1 MWRAGFLT
9 GFAALLALPV
19 PAPAADGLGRLFTSQ
34 EQRRQLDA
42 HRNGRAETPAAKP
55 APRPRR
61 PAPTV
66 KEAPIAAPL
75 HLQGVVY
82 RADGHNTAWIK
93 GGNRRVAGVRRP
105 HPAIKQGRIGPD
117 SITLTPPGSAVI
129 ILKVGERLGPAG
141 PVEQAP
147 TGPAKQAPAGPAEQA
162 PAGPPA
168 EAPP

>member
-1 MWRAGFLT
+1 MWRAGFLM

-42 HRNGRAETPAAKP
+42 HRNGRAGTPAAKP
-55 APRPRR
+55 APRPAR
-61 PAPTV
+61 PAPAV
-66 KEAPIAAPL
+66 KQAPVAAPI

-82 RADGHNTAWIK
+82 RADGHNTAWIN
-93 GGNRRVAGVRRP
+93 GNSHAPGARNP

-117 SITLTPPGSAVI
+117 SITLTPPGGAAI

-141 PVEQAP
+141 P
-147 TGPAKQAPAGPAEQA
+147 AEQA
-162 PAGPPA
+162 PAGQPA
-168 EAPP
+168 QAPP

>member
-9 GFAALLALPV
+9 GLAALLALPG
-19 PAPAADGLGRLFTSQ
+19 PAPATDGLGRLFTSQ

-42 HRNGRAETPAAKP
+42 HRNGRAGTPAAKL
-55 APRPRR
+55 APRPAR
-61 PAPTV
+61 PAPAV
-66 KEAPIAAPL
+66 KETPLAAPI

-82 RADGHNTAWIK
+82 RADGHNTAWIN
-93 GGNRRVAGVRRP
+93 GNSHAPGARDA
-105 HPAIKQGRIGPD
+105 HPAIKQGRIGPA
-117 SITLTPPGSAVI
+117 SITLTPPGHAAI

-141 PVEQAP
+141 P
-147 TGPAKQAPAGPAEQA
+147 AKQAPAGSAKQA

>member
-9 GFAALLALPV
+9 GFAALLALPG

-42 HRNGRAETPAAKP
+42 HRNGRAETPAMETTS
-55 APRPRR
+55 RPRR
-61 PAPTV
+61 PAPAV
-66 KEAPIAAPL
+66 KETPIAPI

-82 RADGHNTAWIK
+82 RADGHNTAWIN
-93 GGNRRVAGVRRP
+93 GNSHAPGAPNP

-117 SITLTPPGSAVI
+117 SITLTPPGGAAI

-141 PVEQAP
+141 P
-147 TGPAKQAPAGPAEQA
+147 AKQAPSGPAEQA
-162 PAGPPA
+162 PAGPVKQ
-168 EAPP
+168 APP

>member
-9 GFAALLALPV
+9 GLAALLVLPG

-42 HRNGRAETPAAKP
+42 HRNGRAGTPAAKP
-55 APRPRR
+55 VPR
-61 PAPTV
+61 PAPAV
-66 KEAPIAAPL
+66 KQAPVAAPI

-82 RADGHNTAWIK
+82 RADGHNTAWIN
-93 GGNRRVAGVRRP
+93 GNSHAPGARDA

-117 SITLTPPGSAVI
+117 SITLTPPGGAAI

-141 PVEQAP
+141 P
-147 TGPAKQAPAGPAEQA
+147 AKQAPTGPAEQA

-168 EAPP
+168 QAPP

>member
-9 GFAALLALPV
+9 GFAALLALPG

-42 HRNGRAETPAAKP
+42 HRNGQAETPATET
-55 APRPRR
+55 APRPAQ
-61 PAPTV
+61 PAPAV
-66 KEAPIAAPL
+66 KEAPIAAPI

-93 GGNRRVAGVRRP
+93 GGNSRAPGARNP

-117 SITLTPPGSAVI
+117 SITLTPPGGAAI

-141 PVEQAP
+141 PTEQAP
-147 TGPAKQAPAGPAEQA
+147 AGPAKQAPNGPPGQA
-162 PAGPPA
+162 PP
-168 EAPP
+168 

>member
-1 MWRAGFLT
+1 MWRVRFLT
-9 GFAALLALPV
+9 GFAALLALPG

-42 HRNGRAETPAAKP
+42 HRNGRAGTPATET

-61 PAPTV
+61 PAPAV
-66 KEAPIAAPL
+66 KETPIAPI

-82 RADGHNTAWIK
+82 RADGHNTAWIN
-93 GGNRRVAGVRRP
+93 GNSHAPGARNA

-117 SITLTPPGSAVI
+117 SITLTPPGHAAL
-129 ILKVGERLGPAG
+129 ILKVGERLGS
-141 PVEQAP
+141 
-147 TGPAKQAPAGPAEQA
+147 TDPAKQAPAGPAEQA

>member
-1 MWRAGFLT
+1 MWRAGLLT
-9 GFAALLALPV
+9 GFAALLALPA

-42 HRNGRAETPAAKP
+42 HRNGRAETPAMETAPRPAKP
-55 APRPRR
+55 AP
-61 PAPTV
+61 AV
-66 KEAPIAAPL
+66 KEAPITAPI

-93 GGNRRVAGVRRP
+93 GGNRRAAGARRP

-117 SITLTPPGSAVI
+117 SITLIPPGHAAI
-129 ILKVGERLGPAG
+129 ILKVGERLGPTG

-147 TGPAKQAPAGPAEQA
+147 TGPAKQAPAGP
-162 PAGPPA
+162 PA

>member
-9 GFAALLALPV
+9 GFAALLALSG

-55 APRPRR
+55 APRLRR
-61 PAPTV
+61 PAPAA

-82 RADGHNTAWIK
+82 RADGHNTAWIN
-93 GGNRRVAGVRRP
+93 GNSHAPGARNP

-117 SITLTPPGSAVI
+117 SITLTPPGGAAI
-129 ILKVGERLGPAG
+129 ILKVGERLGP
-141 PVEQAP
+141 
-147 TGPAKQAPAGPAEQA
+147 TGPAEQAPAGPAEQA
-162 PAGPPA
+162 PTGPAEQTPAGPPA
-168 EAPP
+168 GAPP

>member
-9 GFAALLALPV
+9 GLAALLALPG

-42 HRNGRAETPAAKP
+42 HRDGRAGTPAAKP
-55 APRPRR
+55 APRPSR
-61 PAPTV
+61 PAPAV
-66 KEAPIAAPL
+66 KAAPIAPI

-82 RADGHNTAWIK
+82 RADGHNTVWIN
-93 GGNRRVAGVRRP
+93 GNSHAPGARNP

-117 SITLTPPGSAVI
+117 SITLTPPGHAAI
-129 ILKVGERLGPAG
+129 ILKVGERLGS
-141 PVEQAP
+141 
-147 TGPAKQAPAGPAEQA
+147 TDPAKQAPAGPAEQA

>member
-9 GFAALLALPV
+9 GLAALLALPGPV
-19 PAPAADGLGRLFTSQ
+19 PAADGLGRLFTSQ

-42 HRNGRAETPAAKP
+42 HRNGRAGTPATET

-61 PAPTV
+61 PAPVV
-66 KEAPIAAPL
+66 KEAPIAL
-75 HLQGVVY
+75 IHLQGVVY
-82 RADGHNTAWIK
+82 RADGHNTVWIN
-93 GGNRRVAGVRRP
+93 GNSHAPGARNA

-117 SITLTPPGSAVI
+117 SITLTPPGHAAL

-147 TGPAKQAPAGPAEQA
+147 SGPAEQTPSG
-162 PAGPPA
+162 PARQ
-168 EAPP
+168 APP

>member
-19 PAPAADGLGRLFTSQ
+19 PASAADGLGRLFTSQ

-55 APRPRR
+55 APRSRR
-61 PAPTV
+61 PAPAV
-66 KEAPIAAPL
+66 KEAPIAASL

-82 RADGHNTAWIK
+82 RADGHNTAWIN
-93 GGNRRVAGVRRP
+93 GNRHAPGARHP

-117 SITLTPPGSAVI
+117 SITQAPPGGAVI

-147 TGPAKQAPAGPAEQA
+147 
-162 PAGPPA
+162 AGPPA

>member
-9 GFAALLALPV
+9 GFAALLALPA

-42 HRNGRAETPAAKP
+42 HRNGRAGTPATEIT
-55 APRPRR
+55 PRPAR
-61 PAPTV
+61 PAPAV
-66 KEAPIAAPL
+66 REVPIAPI

-82 RADGHNTAWIK
+82 RADGHNTAWIN
-93 GGNRRVAGVRRP
+93 GNRYAPGARNP

-117 SITLTPPGSAVI
+117 SITLTPPGGAAI

-141 PVEQAP
+141 PDKQAPTGPVEQAP
-147 TGPAKQAPAGPAEQA
+147 TGPAEQA
-162 PAGPPA
+162 PARPA
-168 EAPP
+168 RPAPP

>member
-9 GFAALLALPV
+9 GLAALLALPG

-42 HRNGRAETPAAKP
+42 HRNGRAETPATETAPRPAKP
-55 APRPRR
+55 APP
-61 PAPTV
+61 V
-66 KEAPIAAPL
+66 KAAPIAAPI
-75 HLQGVVY
+75 HLRGLVY

-93 GGNRRVAGVRRP
+93 GGNSRATGARNP

-117 SITLTPPGSAVI
+117 SITLTPPGGAAI

-141 PVEQAP
+141 P
-147 TGPAKQAPAGPAEQA
+147 AKQAPAGPPAQA
-162 PAGPPA
+162 PP
-168 EAPP
+168 

>member
-55 APRPRR
+55 APRPAR
-61 PAPTV
+61 PAPAV
-66 KEAPIAAPL
+66 KQAPVAAPI

-82 RADGHNTAWIK
+82 RADGHNTAWIN
-93 GGNRRVAGVRRP
+93 GNSHAPGARNA

-117 SITLTPPGSAVI
+117 SITLTPPRGAAI

-141 PVEQAP
+141 P
-147 TGPAKQAPAGPAEQA
+147 AKQAPAGPPAQA
-162 PAGPPA
+162 PP
-168 EAPP
+168 

>member
-9 GFAALLALPV
+9 GLAALLALPG
-19 PAPAADGLGRLFTSQ
+19 PAPAADDLGRLFTSQ

-42 HRNGRAETPAAKP
+42 HRNGRAGTPATET

-61 PAPTV
+61 PAPAV
-66 KEAPIAAPL
+66 KETPFAAPI
-75 HLQGVVY
+75 HLQGLVY
-82 RADGHNTAWIK
+82 RADGHNTAWIN
-93 GGNRRVAGVRRP
+93 GNSHAPGARNA

-117 SITLTPPGSAVI
+117 SITLTPPGGAAI
-129 ILKVGERLGPAG
+129 ILKVGERLGPA
-141 PVEQAP
+141 
-147 TGPAKQAPAGPAEQA
+147 GPAKQAPAGPAEQA